1 MSRGKLNFSQKTI
14 SRIIRK
20 SRFAR
25 IRQAPITTRRT
36 QSPGNLDRSALHI
49 SASPW
54 NVPVNSDTAWNRK
67 KSKRGMKNFRTVLSG
82 TSKGVFGHK
91 NGTREMRGLRYRFL
105 PQNGLQPLTVQWKT
119 IVLTCSCAKH
129 LELSK
134 RHFLAHFHLQTAQNG
149 TVEKCGT
156 PTPIL
161 KSNNWFTITLHV
173 CHCKPVFKIFF
184 WNNVKYHWHSL
195 WSVIV

>member
-14 SRIIRK
+14 GRIIRK

-91 NGTREMRGLRYRFL
+91 NGTRERTGYTIRPFELKSTSKISFTL
-105 PQNGLQPLTVQWKT
+105 PFVYQMCTTWYHKLVIIYPCLSPIQPWVFNFFPL
-119 IVLTCSCAKH
+119 
-129 LELSK
+129 
-134 RHFLAHFHLQTAQNG
+134 FLANR
-149 TVEKCGT
+149 T
-156 PTPIL
+156 PPFIQ
-161 KSNNWFTITLHV
+161 
-173 CHCKPVFKIFF
+173 
-184 WNNVKYHWHSL
+184 
-195 WSVIV
+195 